1 MNNRPVSIDFRT
13 IRMPMTAILSIL
25 HRISGVLLFL
35 GMPILLWMFGRSLGS
50 TADFQDLQLLLDNIL
65 FKLIFFGILAAL
77 IYHIIAGTK
86 HLLMDLGIGETEQ
99 GSKIAS
105 RMVLVASLISIII
118 LGVKLL

>member
-1 MNNRPVSIDFRT
+1 MNNRPVNIDFRT

-105 RMVLVASLISIII
+105 RMVLVVSLISIII